1 MVMLEDRYLVWRLK
15 RGSAQA
21 LCRVY
26 NRYANELLTLATS
39 LLGRTGQAEDVLQD
53 VFVRFLESIDTF
65 ELTGS
70 LKGYLAKC
78 VANRARD
85 YLRKDRGRR
94 AGDGR
99 QMFDDLRPDRGLSP
113 SPVETAIAAEQRQR
127 VRAVLA
133 ELPYEQREAVLLHL
147 QGGLKFRE
155 IAHVQGVAAK
165 TAESRY
171 RYGVDRLRSLLNGQ
185 VET

>member
-1 MVMLEDRYLVWRLK
+1 MLEDRYLVWRLK
-15 RGSAQA
+15 RGSTHA
-21 LCRVY
+21 LCRIY
-26 NRYANELLTLATS
+26 NRYESDLLTLATS
-39 LLGRTGQAEDVLQD
+39 LLGRTGYAEDVLQD
-53 VFVRFLESIDTF
+53 VFVKFIESIDTF

-85 YLRKDRGRR
+85 YLRKDRGHTSESIADCR
-94 AGDGR
+94 
-99 QMFDDLRPDRGLSP
+99 LRIADYGTAS
-113 SPVETAIAAEQRQR
+113 SPVEAIIVDEQRER
-127 VRAVLA
+127 LMAALA

-171 RYGVDRLRSLLNGQ
+171 RYGIEKLRSLLNGQ

>member
-1 MVMLEDRYLVWRLK
+1 MLEDRYLVWRLK

-21 LCRVY
+21 LCRIY
-26 NRYANELLTLATS
+26 RRYESDLLTLATS
-39 LLGRTGQAEDVLQD
+39 LVGRTGYAPDVLQD
-53 VFVRFLESIDTF
+53 VFVKFLESIDTF

-78 VANRARD
+78 VVNRARD

-94 AGDGR
+94 TEDMQLPSENR
-99 QMFDDLRPDRGLSP
+99 HPDRGLEP
-113 SPVETAIAAEQRQR
+113 SPVETAIADEQRQSLI
-127 VRAVLA
+127 AALA
-133 ELPYEQREAVLLHL
+133 ELPDEQQEAVLLHL
-147 QGGLKFRE
+147 QAGLKFRE
-155 IAHVQGVAAK
+155 IASVQGVSAK

-171 RYGVDRLRSLLNGQ
+171 RYGLDRLRSLLNRQ

>member
-15 RGSAQA
+15 RGSVQA
-21 LCRVY
+21 LCRIY
-26 NRYANELLTLATS
+26 NRYETDLLTLATS

-53 VFVRFLESIDTF
+53 VFVKFIESIDTF

-85 YLRKDRGRR
+85 YLRRDRGHTGETIADSR
-94 AGDGR
+94 
-99 QMFDDLRPDRGLSP
+99 LRIADYGIAS
-113 SPVETAIAAEQRQR
+113 SPVETAIVEEQKQRLIAA
-127 VRAVLA
+127 LTG
-133 ELPYEQREAVLLHL
+133 LPYEQREAVLLHL
-147 QGGLKFRE
+147 HGGLKFRE
-155 IAHVQGVAAK
+155 IASVQEVAAK

-171 RYGVDRLRSLLNGQ
+171 RYGIERLRSMLNGQ

>member
-1 MVMLEDRYLVWRLK
+1 MLEDRYLVWRLK

-21 LCRVY
+21 LCRIY
-26 NRYANELLTLATS
+26 NRYESDLLTLATN

-53 VFVRFLESIDTF
+53 VFVKFLESIDTF

-70 LKGYLAKC
+70 LKGYLARC

-85 YLRKDRGRR
+85 YLRKDRGPG
-94 AGDGR
+94 AETIADFG
-99 QMFDDLRPDRGLSP
+99 LRIVDCGQVP
-113 SPVETAIAAEQRQR
+113 SPVETVIVNEQQR
-127 VRAVLA
+127 RLVGALA

-155 IAHVQGVAAK
+155 IANVQEVAAK

-171 RYGVDRLRSLLNGQ
+171 RYGIERLRSMLNGQ

>member
-1 MVMLEDRYLVWRLK
+1 MMLEDRYLVWKLK

-21 LCRVY
+21 LCRIY
-26 NRYANELLTLATS
+26 NRYENDLLTLATN
-39 LLGRTGQAEDVLQD
+39 LLGRTGLAEDVLQD
-53 VFVRFLESIDTF
+53 VFVKFIESIDTF

-70 LKGYLAKC
+70 LKGYLATC

-85 YLRKDRGRR
+85 YLRKGRGR
-94 AGDGR
+94 AGETMAEGGGR
-99 QMFDDLRPDRGLSP
+99 VAEYGVAP
-113 SPVETAIAAEQRQR
+113 SPVECAIAGEERQR
-127 VRAVLA
+127 VVAALA
-133 ELPYEQREAVLLHL
+133 ELPGEQREAVLLHL

-155 IAHVQGVAAK
+155 IASIQDVAAK

-171 RYGVDRLRSLLNGQ
+171 RYGIERLRFLLNGQ